1 MRVKRS
7 IDRPIRKGL
16 TTEERWLGPDRGI
29 IASWERGREI
39 SLESSAE
46 SQELATRARNGEL
59 VILPWKGGVERA
71 LKNPQKFGTFRY
83 LAMWHGLRGDDLEID
98 PDEETERL
106 CTATGMTVVYTS
118 DATKFAGSDSDS

>member
-16 TTEERWLGPDRGI
+16 ATEERWLGSDAGI
-29 IASWERGREI
+29 IASWERGREV
-39 SLESSAE
+39 SLESSAD
-46 SQELATRARNGEL
+46 SRELTARARNGEL

-71 LKNPQKFGTFRY
+71 LKTQKFGTLRY
-83 LAMWHGLRGDDLEID
+83 LGMWHGLRGDDLEID
-98 PDEETERL
+98 PDEETERS

-118 DATKFAGSDSDS
+118 DAEKFTGSDSDS